1 MSKKKINFLASRT
14 RKNLLQISRQEL
26 DETQAMEIAS
36 CLAILNDIRRTTG
49 VIAHTTVPLI
59 ERKNSV
65 CADFITE
72 GKKELLEYHLKA
84 GNQLERLEGVLKEG
98 TRKLARKIKKSK
110 KSKKKKSNDDGL
122 DLHSR
127 QQAIKR
133 LLRKRPESQKAHHM
147 HSAMID
153 AIRQITIY
161 TTTIAEQ
168 ILASE
173 AVNKQN

>member
-1 MSKKKINFLASRT
+1 MSKKKINFIANRT
-14 RKNLLQISRQEL
+14 RKNLLQISQRER

-65 CADFITE
+65 GADFITE

-110 KSKKKKSNDDGL
+110 KKKSNAGGL

-173 AVNKQN
+173 AFNKQN